1 VRDVFRR
8 GGIDNA
14 ELDARL
20 LAEFAFGLT
29 KLELVTRERDMA
41 WKEGLENMHELAA
54 RRLRGEPVVRILGEK
69 EFFGLTFKLN
79 AATLVPRPETEML
92 VVKVLE
98 LIEGRKK
105 PKVLDLGTGTGCIGI
120 SILVANPV
128 AKVVAVDVAPEA
140 IAMANANAETH
151 QVRKRFDARA
161 GSWFDSL
168 NSWEEFDAIVSN
180 PPYIATDVVDTLAR
194 EVKDHDPL
202 VALDGGADG
211 LEAYRAIL
219 TQART
224 WLRRDGAVIVEIGY
238 DQGRQVKAL
247 FEDAGLAD
255 VFIERDLGGLDRMV
269 IGTHS

>member
-20 LAEFAFGLT
+20 LAEFAFGLN
-29 KLELVTRERDMA
+29 KLELVTRERDPA
-41 WKEGLENMHELAA
+41 WTAGLDRMQELAA

-69 EFFGLTFKLN
+69 DFYGLTFKLN

-105 PKVLDLGTGTGCIGI
+105 PKVLDLGTGTGCIAI
-120 SILVANPV
+120 SILAANPV
-128 AKVVAVDVAPEA
+128 AKVVAVDVAADA

-151 QVRKRFDARA
+151 EVGKRFDARA
-161 GSWFDSL
+161 GSWFEPL
-168 NSWEEFDAIVSN
+168 NSWEEFDVIVSN
-180 PPYIATDVVDTLAR
+180 PPYIATSVIDTLAR
-194 EVKDHDPL
+194 EVKDYDPL
-202 VALDGGADG
+202 VALDGGVDG
-211 LEAYRAIL
+211 LEAYRAML
-219 TQART
+219 AEARK
-224 WLRRDGAVIVEIGY
+224 WLRRDGAVVVEVGY

-247 FEDAGLAD
+247 FEDAGLAG
-255 VFIERDLGGLDRMV
+255 VFIERDLEGLDRMV